1 MTLFTIDNII
11 IGLLGVICTLLSY
24 WAIRLENR
32 ITLILTGLI
41 DIRERIPKEYVHK
54 EEFKERIEEIC
65 ESIIHKKWGQ
75 VSHTPVP
82 PVLYKILEKASL
94 NNNQS

>member
-1 MTLFTIDNII
+1 MTLVTIDNII
-11 IGLLGVICTLLSY
+11 IGLLGVICALLSY

-41 DIRERIPKEYVHK
+41 DIRERLPKEYIPK

-75 VSHTPVP
+75 VSHAPVSP
-82 PVLYKILEKASL
+82 LFYKMLEKTSF